1 LGAKQLQVVINKEGA
16 MLQGMLQV
24 RRPVAI
30 AAISGVLIAGGV
42 SGAAL
47 SLWAKHS
54 AFFSQ
59 SPAVVI
65 AAGKTV
71 EAAPANT
78 LGFAPVLKPALA
90 AVVNISSSRIVKTPS
105 APYGPFFGDP
115 FFRQFFGDQF
125 FRQMPR
131 EQREH
136 SLGSGVIMSEDGYIL
151 TNNHVVDKATDI
163 KVALPDKRE
172 FKGKVVGSDPKTDIA
187 VVKISASELPT
198 LAFGDSDKLQVGD
211 YVFAIG
217 DPFGIGETATMGIV
231 SAKGRGNLAIE
242 DYEDFIQTDAAINPG
257 NSGGA
262 LINARGELIGINT
275 AILAGNGGGNQG
287 IGFAVPID
295 MARRVMD
302 QILKNGKVTRG
313 YLGVVIQEV
322 TPELAKAFKAPEGKG
337 ALVGDVSSDGPGAKA
352 GFQKG
357 DVIEEIDGQEV
368 SGVNDL
374 RLRIASTAPGTTV
387 HLKVFRNGEPRDV
400 SVTLGQLPEKANEGP
415 LGGGENESESTPM
428 KGVQVDELTAQLRRE
443 LDLSPTI
450 HGVVVTDVSPE
461 SPAAGAGLRR
471 GDVIE
476 EVNRHG
482 VDSTTEYRK
491 ALRRA
496 GNQSLV
502 LLVSR
507 NGNTT
512 FIVIEPEKD

>member
-1 LGAKQLQVVINKEGA
+1 MARQLEIAMEGGGA
-16 MLQGMLQV
+16 MLQGVFQI
-24 RRPVAI
+24 RRSVA
-30 AAISGVLIAGGV
+30 AAVISCALTVGGV
-42 SGAAL
+42 SGAAVL
-47 SLWAKHS
+47 LWAKHGS
-54 AFFSQ
+54 S
-59 SPAVVI
+59 SSGPPAVVL
-65 AAGKTV
+65 AAGKSV
-71 EAAPANT
+71 ETAPPNA

-90 AVVNISSSRIVKTPS
+90 AVVNISSSRIVKTPGT
-105 APYGPFFGDP
+105 PFGPFSNDP

-131 EQREH
+131 ERREH
-136 SLGSGVIMSEDGYIL
+136 SLGSGVIVTEDGYIL
-151 TNNHVVDKATDI
+151 TNNHVIDNASEI

-172 FKGKVVGSDPKTDIA
+172 FKGKVVGSDPKTDVA
-187 VVKISASELPT
+187 VVKISTTGLPT
-198 LAFGDSDKLQVGD
+198 LAFGDSGKLQVGD

-287 IGFAVPID
+287 IGFAIPID

-302 QILKNGKVTRG
+302 QIVKNGKVTRG

-322 TPELAKAFKAPEGKG
+322 SPVLAKEFKAPEGKG

-352 GFQKG
+352 GLQKG
-357 DVIEEIDGQEV
+357 DVIEEIDGQTV

-387 HLKVFRNGEPRDV
+387 HLKVLRNGEPRNFA
-400 SVTLGQLPEKANEGP
+400 VTLGQLPEKANEAP
-415 LGGGENESESTPM
+415 LSVSESEGTPM
-428 KGVQVDELTAQLRRE
+428 KGVQVDELTPQLRSE
-443 LDLSPTI
+443 LDLSSRV
-450 HGVVVTDVSPE
+450 HGVVVTDVSPD

-476 EVNRHG
+476 EVNREP
-482 VDSTTEYRK
+482 VDSVSEYRR

-496 GNQSLV
+496 GTQSLV
-502 LLVSR
+502 LLVNRS
-507 NGNTT
+507 GNTT
-512 FIVIEPEKD
+512 FIAVEPEQD

>member
-1 LGAKQLQVVINKEGA
+1 
-16 MLQGMLQV
+16 MLQGTLQI
-24 RRPVAI
+24 RRSMAVV
-30 AAISGVLIAGGV
+30 AISGVLIFGGV
-42 SGAAL
+42 SGAGL
-47 SLWAKHS
+47 SLWAKHGS
-54 AFFSQ
+54 SLSQ
-59 SPAVVI
+59 LPAVVV
-65 AAGKTV
+65 AAGSNV
-71 EAAPANT
+71 EAAPPNE

-105 APYGPFFGDP
+105 GPSSPFFEDP

-136 SLGSGVIMSEDGYIL
+136 SLGSGVIVSEDGYIL

-163 KVALPDKRE
+163 KIALPDKRE
-172 FKGKVVGSDPKTDIA
+172 FKGKVVGSDPKTDVA
-187 VVKISASELPT
+187 VVKISATGLPT

-231 SAKGRGNLAIE
+231 SAKGRGGLAIE

-287 IGFAVPID
+287 IGFAIPIS

-313 YLGVVIQEV
+313 YLGVAIQDV
-322 TPELAKAFKAPEGKG
+322 TPDLAKVFKAPEGKG

-352 GFQKG
+352 GLQKG
-357 DVIEEIDGQEV
+357 DVIEEIDGQTV
-368 SGVNDL
+368 TGVNDL

-387 HLKVFRNGEPRDV
+387 HLKILRNGKPRDV
-400 SVTLGQLPEKANEGP
+400 AVTLGQLPEKANEGP
-415 LGGGENESESTPM
+415 LSGGENEGTPM
-428 KGVQVDELTAQLRRE
+428 KGVQVEELTPQLRRE
-443 LDLSPTI
+443 LDLSPNV
-450 HGVVVTDVSPE
+450 HGVVVTDVSPD
-461 SPAAGAGLRR
+461 SPAADAGLRR

-476 EVNRHG
+476 EVNRQA
-482 VDSTTEYRK
+482 VDSVSEYRG

-496 GNQSLV
+496 GKQSLV

-512 FIVIEPEKD
+512 FVVIEPEKD

>member
-1 LGAKQLQVVINKEGA
+1 
-16 MLQGMLQV
+16 M
-24 RRPVAI
+24 
-30 AAISGVLIAGGV
+30 IAGVFEIRRSVAVIVVACLLIVGGV
-42 SGAAL
+42 TGAAL
-47 SLWAKHS
+47 SSWAKHNPVAAAPS
-54 AFFSQ
+54 TFT
-59 SPAVVI
+59 VG
-65 AAGKTV
+65 AGKSA
-71 EAAPANT
+71 EAGPPNAM
-78 LGFAPVLKPALA
+78 GFAPVLKPALA
-90 AVVNISSSRIVKTPS
+90 AVVNISSSRIVKTPQ
-105 APYGPFFGDP
+105 APFSPFFKDP

-136 SLGSGVIMSEDGYIL
+136 SLGSGVIVTEDGYIL

-172 FKGKVVGSDPKTDIA
+172 FKGKVVGSDPKTDVA
-187 VVKISASELPT
+187 VVKISASSLPS
-198 LAFGDSDKLQVGD
+198 LSFGDSDKLQVGD

-231 SAKGRGNLAIE
+231 SAKGRGNLDIE
-242 DYEDFIQTDAAINPG
+242 DYEDFIQTDASINPG

-262 LINARGELIGINT
+262 LIDARGELVGINT

-287 IGFAVPID
+287 IGFAIPID

-322 TPELAKAFKAPEGKG
+322 TPDLAKAFKAPESKG
-337 ALVGDVSSDGPGAKA
+337 ALVGDVSSDGPGAKS
-352 GFQKG
+352 GLQKG

-415 LGGGENESESTPM
+415 LGGGESESTPM

-443 LDLSPTI
+443 LDLSPSI
-450 HGVVVTDVSPE
+450 QGVVVTDVSPD

-476 EVNRHG
+476 EVNRQP

-502 LLVSR
+502 LLVNR

-512 FIVIEPEKD
+512 FIVIEPQQD